1 MEQNI
6 IELGFDMSKFTPQQK
21 EVLNGLNQVIEV
33 ADRID
38 GLKIGPS
45 VSPTWKALK
54 DAISAQAVEIKKLQD
69 ANLNYVKAQEA
80 LTKAETAQ
88 IVQMQQKEKLA
99 QQEIKTR
106 QALNAE
112 SNASAAASAKEAKMI
127 DQLTNEYLQL
137 NKAYNDAVLKYR
149 NLFLVKGEDADVTKR
164 QLQTVTE
171 YRAILDKMDKNLNIH
186 TRNVGNYSSAF
197 NGLGMSIQQV
207 GRELP
212 TLAIN
217 FQMFALAIS
226 NNLPILADE
235 IQRTKKEIAA
245 LQAEGK
251 TAPTLFEQIGK
262 SIFSWQTALTIGIT
276 LFTIYAKEISDFVQG
291 LFDADVA
298 LKKVAEQQTR
308 FNEALLQSAQAYEEV
323 EGYRSKVKRTILDDM
338 QDQINLQTKLGRS
351 EGDLLAMGKKRAE
364 EAVKMYSISKETLDA
379 TVADNSAQ
387 LKHLESIADAISKIN
402 DELAKNPNAGKK
414 SALEAQKKNME
425 SEMKVIGLSFQQ
437 SSDIIKNYYESKNNL
452 EQTDAALVKYNILQN
467 TEILK
472 DALINDA
479 NMQIAKNEVVLN
491 SEASTEK
498 QRLTAIKSNF
508 EERKKIAKAEIEF
521 ARNQPGAYN
530 IDANGKK
537 TATAK
542 TLAAEIKFKEDM
554 QAINIEFTDKT
565 YKTTE
570 EYRKRDLAA
579 DSAMLKN
586 KLSIQDEFAKNLLAR
601 ETASIQDRLAAQE
614 QLVKDQETAENDRY
628 KLAKDKKGLTDKEI
642 EAIETEHQ
650 TNLTLIATRATV
662 SRIEL
667 IRRLT
672 VEAIQRDGNIIEA
685 NNLDILAAD
694 YNALADNLERKK
706 ITLKQFNEQK
716 SVIDRNYADKS
727 LNDQLIAIDK
737 TIEAEKAADKD
748 ITALMKQRES
758 LVAQIAKNRA
768 NLIAETAKTEKEKE
782 KEIFDKVKELAFAT
796 LDLIHQTVVA
806 QYDIEIQRLQELQ
819 AAKAEYYAT
828 EIDNIKNSSL
838 AADEKARRT
847 KVLEADA
854 ATARKKY
861 DAEIREQNIKKAKA
875 DREFQIFQIIGNT
888 AIGISK
894 ALSELNPV
902 LAAIIGAIGAVQIA
916 KVLATPIPKYADGTD
931 NHPGGP
937 AIYGEAGAEI
947 VKEPGK
953 NPYIVD
959 QATLGLLPKGT
970 KVTPMDQ
977 VNDLM
982 LSSMLRAQG
991 RFMNRDSQVDEWA
1004 IARWQTGKLEKAL
1017 NKVGKR
1023 PVRVNMSMK
1032 HSLDVN
1038 KSFGR

>member
-6 IELGFDMSKFTPQQK
+6 IELGFDLSKFSPQQK
-21 EVLNGLNQVIEV
+21 EVLNGLNQVIEA
-33 ADRID
+33 ADKID
-38 GLKIGPS
+38 GLKIGPG
-45 VSPTWKALK
+45 VSPSWKTLK
-54 DAISAQAVEIKKLQD
+54 DSIAAQSVELKKLQD
-69 ANLNYVKAQEA
+69 ANVQYVKAQEA

-106 QALNAE
+106 QALTAE
-112 SNASAAASAKEAKMI
+112 ANSSANASAKEAKII

-137 NKAYNDAVLKYR
+137 NKAYNDAVIKYR
-149 NLFLVKGEDADVTKR
+149 NLFLVKGEDADITKR
-164 QLQTVTE
+164 QLQTVSE

-235 IQRTKKEIAA
+235 IARTKKEIAA

-262 SIFSWQTALTIGIT
+262 SIFSWQSALTIGIT
-276 LFTIYAKEISDFVQG
+276 LFTIYAKEIGAFVEG
-291 LFDADVA
+291 LFDADAA
-298 LKKVAEQQTR
+298 LKKLNETQRERNKLMAENNKLFNQNLRDSEFEKGITGESIKSMEAELAVMRASGKSKADILALENKLADQRAFNAQKVYANTDKLGQLANAQQDLENAR
-308 FNEALLQSAQAYEEV
+308 IKMQSANNLLATDLDNKKLQEKQKIAKEELDLAQSNYD
-323 EGYRSKVKRTILDDM
+323 EQLKVVDDFAKSSSEKAAKLAETLAFIQEEKDKIILDSV
-338 QDQINLQTKLGRS
+338 T
-351 EGDLLAMGKKRAE
+351 
-364 EAVKMYSISKETLDA
+364 
-379 TVADNSAQ
+379 
-387 LKHLESIADAISKIN
+387 
-402 DELAKNPNAGKK
+402 
-414 SALEAQKKNME
+414 
-425 SEMKVIGLSFQQ
+425 
-437 SSDIIKNYYESKNNL
+437 
-452 EQTDAALVKYNILQN
+452 N
-467 TEILK
+467 T
-472 DALINDA
+472 A

-491 SEASTEK
+491 SEKSTEK
-498 QRLTAIKSNF
+498 QRLAALRSNF
-508 EERKKIAKAEIEF
+508 EERKKIINAELAFTEK
-521 ARNQPGAYN
+521 QPGAFN
-530 IDANGKK
+530 ADGSPTSGTVKARLDAQK
-537 TATAK
+537 A
-542 TLAAEIKFKEDM
+542 LADN
-554 QAINIEFTDKT
+554 QIELADKV

-570 EYRKRDLAA
+570 EYRKRDLEA

-586 KLSIQDEFAKNLLAR
+586 KLAIQDEFAKNLLAR
-601 ETASIQDRLAAQE
+601 ETASIQDRLAAQQ
-614 QLVKDQETAENDRY
+614 QLVNDQIKAEDDRY

-667 IRRLT
+667 IRKLT
-672 VEAIQRDGNIIEA
+672 IEAIQRDGNMVEA

-716 SVIDRNYADKS
+716 GVIDRNYADKS
-727 LNDQLIAIDK
+727 LNDQLLSIDK

-748 ITALMKQRES
+748 ITALLKQRET

-796 LDLIHQTVVA
+796 LDLIHETVVA

-828 EIDNIKNSSL
+828 EIENIKNSSL

-916 KVLATPIPKYADGTD
+916 KVLATPIPKYADGTN

-970 KVTPMDQ
+970 KVTPINE

>member
-38 GLKIGPS
+38 GLKIGPT

-112 SNASAAASAKEAKMI
+112 SNASAAASAKEAKII

-276 LFTIYAKEISDFVQG
+276 LFTIYAKEIGAFVEG
-291 LFDADVA
+291 IFDADAAMKKLNETQRERNKLMAENNKLFNQNLTDSQFEVGITGDSIAAMEKELAVMRASGKSKSDILA
-298 LKKVAEQQTR
+298 LENKIADQRAFNAQKVYVNT
-308 FNEALLQSAQAYEEV
+308 
-323 EGYRSKVKRTILDDM
+323 D
-338 QDQINLQTKLGRS
+338 KLGQLMNAQQ
-351 EGDLLAMGKKRAE
+351 DLENARIKMQTANTMLASDREDKKLQEKQKIAKE
-364 EAVKMYSISKETLDA
+364 ELDLA
-379 TVADNSAQ
+379 QSNYDAQ
-387 LKHLESIADAISKIN
+387 LKVVEDFSKASAEKAAKLAETKIFLQEEADKIML
-402 DELAKNPNAGKK
+402 DNATN
-414 SALEAQKKNME
+414 A
-425 SEMKVIGLSFQQ
+425 
-437 SSDIIKNYYESKNNL
+437 
-452 EQTDAALVKYNILQN
+452 
-467 TEILK
+467 
-472 DALINDA
+472 A

-491 SEASTEK
+491 SELSTEK
-498 QRLTAIKSNF
+498 QRLRALKSNF
-508 EERKKIAKAEIEF
+508 EERKKIILAELAFTEK
-521 ARNQPGAYN
+521 QPGAFN
-530 IDANGKK
+530 ADGS
-537 TATAK
+537 ATSGTVKARLEAQK
-542 TLAAEIKFKEDM
+542 ALADN
-554 QAINIEFTDKT
+554 QIELSDKV

-614 QLVKDQETAENDRY
+614 QLIKDQETAENDRY

-737 TIEAEKAADKD
+737 TIEAEKSADKD
-748 ITALMKQRES
+748 ITALLKQRES

-796 LDLIHQTVVA
+796 LDLIHETVVA

-916 KVLATPIPKYADGTD
+916 KVLATPIPKYADGTS

-970 KVTPMDQ
+970 KVTPIDQ

-982 LSSMLRAQG
+982 LSSMLRTQG

-1023 PVRVNMSMK
+1023 PVRVNMSMR